1 MDLETARW
9 LVSPGGRAVLGGVAT
24 YRADTELAEQ
34 ARLRAGGLTPAR
46 AAAVL
51 AQAGLRARGVDKF
64 GTAAAGLL
72 LTADALQQATR
83 PELAARHARR
93 FVEAGI
99 ATVLDLGCGIGSD
112 ALAFAAAGL
121 AVEAAEA
128 DPVTAVLAG
137 ANLARWPAARARRA
151 RAEDVTLPDGAAGR
165 HTGVWV
171 DPARRVPGVADVRGR
186 ARRTVALADL
196 APPWSFVLDVAARV
210 PATGAK
216 LAPGLPHAA
225 VPEGVEAQW
234 TSWRGEVLEC
244 TVWWGPLARVVG
256 RTAAVCRPGAPE
268 AVVTAADL
276 RGSAPLG
283 GLAEI
288 GPWLWEA
295 DRAVVRAGLSGAL
308 PGRELSMASGYSTG
322 ELAQDLPWARRY
334 AVIEAMPLRVK
345 ALRAWL
351 RRRGIGAV
359 TVKKRAASL
368 DAEALRRA
376 LRGPGEQRATLVVT
390 SVAGRVAALVVAPE
404 GADATGW

>member
-1 MDLETARW
+1 MDLETAHW
-9 LVSPGGRAVLGGVAT
+9 LASPGGRAVLDGLPT
-24 YRADTELAEQ
+24 DRADTELAKQ
-34 ARLRAGGLTPAR
+34 VRLRAGGLAPAR
-46 AAAVL
+46 AAAAL
-51 AQAGLRARGVDKF
+51 AQASLRARGVDKF

-72 LTADALQQATR
+72 LTADGLEQATR

-99 ATVLDLGCGIGSD
+99 ATVLDLGCGLGSD

-121 AVEAAEA
+121 AVDAAEV

-151 RAEDVTLPDGAAGR
+151 RAEDVRLPDGAAGR
-165 HTGVWV
+165 HTGAWL

-216 LAPGLPHAA
+216 LGPGLPHAV

-244 TVWWGPLARVVG
+244 TLWWGPLVRVVG
-256 RTAAVCRPGAPE
+256 RTAAVCRPGTPE
-268 AVVTAADL
+268 AIVSAADL
-276 RGSAPLG
+276 RGSAPLR

-308 PGRELSMASGYSTG
+308 PGRELSPAAGYSTG

-334 AVIEAMPLRVK
+334 SVIEAMPLRVK
-345 ALRAWL
+345 ALRGWL

-376 LRGPGEQRATLVVT
+376 LRGPGGQRATLVVT
-390 SVAGRVAALVVAPE
+390 SVAGRVAALVVAPV
-404 GADATGW
+404 GADAAGR